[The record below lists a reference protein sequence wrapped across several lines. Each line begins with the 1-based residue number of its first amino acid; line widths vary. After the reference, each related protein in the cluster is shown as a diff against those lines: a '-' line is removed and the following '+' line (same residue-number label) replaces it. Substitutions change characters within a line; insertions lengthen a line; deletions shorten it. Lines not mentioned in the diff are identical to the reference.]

1 MLDAANLF
9 TSPGLF
15 GSNFPTSQDCQV
27 IFGEFWFGPRSVKE
41 ESMFYELG
49 YLAAPNP
56 PDEIERRR
64 ALYRYV
70 HVAVHP
76 TQKWTNSYLAL
87 RFNIWNTGPDP
98 SFQRIAYL
106 VKLVFNTKI
115 VVISLID
122 ENEE

>member
-1 MLDAANLF
+1 
-9 TSPGLF
+9 
-15 GSNFPTSQDCQV
+15 
-27 IFGEFWFGPRSVKE
+27 
-41 ESMFYELG
+41 MFYEFG
-49 YLAAPNP
+49 YLVAPNP

-64 ALYRYV
+64 ALYRHV
-70 HVAVHP
+70 HRGCP
-76 TQKWTNSYLAL
+76 PNSRNGRTLTPL
-87 RFNIWNTGPDP
+87 THRFNIWNTGPDP

>member
-1 MLDAANLF
+1 
-9 TSPGLF
+9 
-15 GSNFPTSQDCQV
+15 
-27 IFGEFWFGPRSVKE
+27 
-41 ESMFYELG
+41 MFYELG

-70 HVAVHP
+70 YCHSLIKP
-76 TQKWTNSYLAL
+76 TSGRTLYLAL
-87 RFNIWNTGPDP
+87 RFNIWNTGSDP

-115 VVISLID
+115 VVISLVD